1 MLPRCNPLVNLFP
14 FARPP
19 IFFSDSRLATSLL
32 TRHASPGRMSSMST
46 SRIVEARIEIPMGSR
61 NKYEVDEK
69 TGRIKLDRVLYSSVY
84 YPAEYGFVEDTRYL
98 DGDPLDI
105 LVFTSA
111 PTFPGCYVDCR
122 IIGGM
127 DMIDCGKPDVKI
139 LAVNI
144 GDPRYEHVNN
154 LEDLPPHYLQEIQ
167 NFFLTYKT
175 LQNKKTEVGDFFG
188 VETACRILDASI
200 ERFAAEL
207 R

>member
-1 MLPRCNPLVNLFP
+1 MSNP
-14 FARPP
+14 
-19 IFFSDSRLATSLL
+19 
-32 TRHASPGRMSSMST
+32 
-46 SRIVEARIEIPMGSR
+46 RIVEARIEIPMGSR

-127 DMIDCGKPDVKI
+127 DMIDGGKPDVKI
-139 LAVNI
+139 LAVNV
-144 GDPRYEHVNN
+144 GDPRYDHVNT
-154 LEDLPPHYLQEIQ
+154 LDDLPPHYLQEIQ
-167 NFFLTYKT
+167 NFVLTYKT

-188 VETACRILDASI
+188 VETACRIIDASF
-200 ERFAAEL
+200 ERYASEKKA
-207 R
+207 